1 MSTAPVTPEAPPKK
15 DPWIDN
21 DFGGV
26 DFSRH
31 REDLL
36 DDLAAIANEDPA
48 AYPGL
53 SPEVI
58 ETPPEPVV
66 APVATP
72 VQEPAAPGAE
82 ADEPQ
87 VIENA
92 DGSSIR
98 IEKSSKGWK
107 GVLDSGTGA
116 PVEVFYGKTKTE
128 MFTNIA
134 VGKMNATKKIRSMT
148 REMKLGNGKEQPART
163 PAQPNTPAV
172 TALTADDIFE
182 IKTELQSN
190 PDLALDKWFQKKT
203 GMDVATLVK
212 LAKQGQSAK
221 TDLDLETVA
230 RAFVSHNPGYYN
242 HDSNYEALVAYL
254 AKNKI
259 GITLTKENQD
269 EVFRKL
275 VQEGEWTVENLEE
288 AYVELQ
294 ESGLLVQRPRQ
305 PEQPEPT
312 PATPPVQPQAPPA
325 PQPAPERIVRQE
337 TRPRAGLGIRTSETT
352 PTRVLEPT
360 PPSAEDLDSLSDE
373 EIAKLLNATRQQQM
387 SGRRRP

>member
-1 MSTAPVTPEAPPKK
+1 MPTAPVTPEATPAK

-21 DFGGV
+21 EFGGV
-26 DFSRH
+26 DFNRH

-36 DDLAAIANEDPA
+36 EDLADIANEDPA

-53 SPEVI
+53 NPEVV
-58 ETPPEPVV
+58 ETTPESALEPVV
-66 APVATP
+66 EAPIALVA
-72 VQEPAAPGAE
+72 EL
-82 ADEPQ
+82 DEPQ

-134 VGKMNATKKIRSMT
+134 IGKMNATKKIRSMT
-148 REMKLGNGKEQPART
+148 REMKLGTGKEPLPRT
-163 PAQPNTPAV
+163 TPISAPAV
-172 TALTADDIFE
+172 RVLTADDVFE
-182 IKTELQSN
+182 IKTQLQSN
-190 PDLALDKWFQKKT
+190 PDLALDTWFQKKT
-203 GMDVATLVK
+203 GMSVDHLVQ

-230 RAFVSHNPGYYN
+230 RAFVSRNPAYFN
-242 HDSNYEALVAYL
+242 HDSNYESLAAYL

-269 EVFRKL
+269 EVFKKL

-288 AYVELQ
+288 AYTELQ

-305 PEQPEPT
+305 PEQPETP
-312 PATPPVQPQAPPA
+312 PATLPVQQQAPPA

-337 TRPRAGLGIRTSETT
+337 TRPRAGLGIRSSETT
-352 PTRVLEPT
+352 PTRLPEPT

-373 EIAKLLNATRQQQM
+373 EIAKLLNATRLQQM